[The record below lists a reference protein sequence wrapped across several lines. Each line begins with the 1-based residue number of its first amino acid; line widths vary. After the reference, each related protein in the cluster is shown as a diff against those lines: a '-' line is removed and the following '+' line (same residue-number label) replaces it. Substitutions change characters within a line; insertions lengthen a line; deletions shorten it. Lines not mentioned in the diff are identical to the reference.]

1 MKKEIVCQ
9 YQLFDL
15 HQNIMLI
22 DGEDAQVV
30 CISSLDN
37 LGGDIA
43 NMCDK
48 FDVYDVHLYGA
59 TSYADKIVKQI
70 VEVNNIKYSNRPI
83 NVEIN

>member
-22 DGEDAQVV
+22 DGNDAQVV
-30 CISSLDN
+30 CISNLDR

-43 NMCDK
+43 DMCDK
-48 FDVYDVHLYGA
+48 FDVHDVHIYGA
-59 TSYADKIVKQI
+59 PMYADRIVKQI
-70 VEVNNIKYSNRPI
+70 VETNSVNYSNRPI